1 MKNTILIIDDDKIV
15 IEYVS
20 FLLESFGYKTDYVS
34 NPELVMKRLES
45 KLMDLILLDINMP
58 GVDGITV
65 LKDLKSDERFKDIP
79 VIMMTGDTDDET
91 LEKSFKEGA
100 DDYVTKPVN
109 ELVLKSRVKSVIDRC
124 LNLQKI
130 KDHVEEIKSQKNIV
144 EKINKTLTD
153 SLKYAYMIQNAILK
167 RKELLNEY
175 INDSFILFKPKGI
188 VSGDFYWFSNCQTK
202 LYVAAVD
209 CTGHGVPGALLS
221 MVGNQL
227 MNRFINI
234 EGEESP
240 AEILNKMD
248 VGIRST
254 LDQKN
259 NESDDGMDMG
269 ICVIDLEKKQ
279 VAFAGAGSSMIYIN
293 NSELNVSKGSPF
305 SVGGTT
311 FESSTGKYTESVID
325 YTGAFQFYLFSDGY
339 LDQFGGENMEKFG
352 KRRFEELLLKNHNLP
367 MADQRKEL
375 ETSLAE
381 WVGRNNQIDD
391 VLVIGCVL
399 NP

>member
-34 NPELVMKRLES
+34 NPELVMKRLEN

-65 LKDLKSDERFKDIP
+65 LKDLKSDERFNDIP